1 MLGATSASGESVRS
15 SVFARAICVA
25 GSWEVNPWAA
35 AASLERQH
43 LAVPHDLAT
52 PDPARFAA
60 PQRAGEAL
68 EPDRAGGA
76 QRLRPFEVRR

>member
-1 MLGATSASGESVRS
+1 VSATFAKLDARRNLGVRG
-15 SVFARAICVA
+15 VGAVKRIC
-25 GSWEVNPWAA
+25 E
-35 AASLERQH
+35 ASLERQH

-60 PQRAGEAL
+60 PQRAGKAL

>member
-1 MLGATSASGESVRS
+1 MLGATSASGGVGAVRR
-15 SVFARAICVA
+15 FTRTICAA